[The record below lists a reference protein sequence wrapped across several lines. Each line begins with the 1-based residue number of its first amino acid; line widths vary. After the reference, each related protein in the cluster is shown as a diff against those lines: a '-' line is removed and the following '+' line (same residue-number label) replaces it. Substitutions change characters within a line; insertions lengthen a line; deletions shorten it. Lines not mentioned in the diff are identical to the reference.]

1 MGLGR
6 ATRCSD
12 EVAAQLQ
19 LCRNPIFGN
28 WSQGLKTYQSV
39 CGSKSLHSVHMLPFW
54 PGTCS
59 CYGEDVRLGNAASE
73 DLFYLDFDILVR
85 SPWTSSQSEWYGF
98 RIVEIVFRWS
108 ETGCGNGTLTI
119 SSPADATAIAS
130 CTIYSGSIA
139 IATSVAGAIELD
151 GVEEILED
159 LVVED
164 VTQLTSLSSTSLR
177 RIART
182 FTISNTTLLSTLA
195 FPSLTSVET
204 IKFFALNAVSEFT
217 FTSGLSSVS
226 NITIEDTFLSTLD
239 GIKLLNADN
248 VQITN
253 NLRLTNVSLPLETA
267 KVGITIESN
276 GNRLILDLP
285 QLTSAGFITLH
296 NISGVSIPSLN
307 HISGG
312 LLLQNSYLDTFG
324 ADSLSVVTGDLT
336 IHDNSAL
343 TNISFHE
350 LLSAG
355 SKCHFLTRSSSFQ
368 YSWYSRHISSQ

>member
-1 MGLGR
+1 
-6 ATRCSD
+6 
-12 EVAAQLQ
+12 
-19 LCRNPIFGN
+19 
-28 WSQGLKTYQSV
+28 
-39 CGSKSLHSVHMLPFW
+39 
-54 PGTCS
+54 
-59 CYGEDVRLGNAASE
+59 
-73 DLFYLDFDILVR
+73 
-85 SPWTSSQSEWYGF
+85 
-98 RIVEIVFRWS
+98 
-108 ETGCGNGTLTI
+108 
-119 SSPADATAIAS
+119 
-130 CTIYSGSIA
+130 
-139 IATSVAGAIELD
+139 
-151 GVEEILED
+151 
-159 LVVED
+159 
-164 VTQLTSLSSTSLR
+164 
-177 RIART
+177 
-182 FTISNTTLLSTLA
+182 
-195 FPSLTSVET
+195 
-204 IKFFALNAVSEFT
+204 
-217 FTSGLSSVS
+217 
-226 NITIEDTFLSTLD
+226 LSTLD